1 MVDICCFDKIG
12 TLTSDDMVGDPLEK
26 AAIKG
31 LDWIYTSDEKAM
43 SKKPGGQPVQIVHRY
58 HFASHLK
65 RMSIIVCIQQKF
77 YAFIK
82 GAPETI
88 QEKLVD
94 LPAAYVETYK
104 KYTRQGSRVLALAYK
119 LLPEMPVSF
128 C

>member
-1 MVDICCFDKIG
+1 MSQIASLFGGPMRLLLIFFSKILFNLIFSFLDISMCLILCD
-12 TLTSDDMVGDPLEK
+12 L
-26 AAIKG
+26 
-31 LDWIYTSDEKAM
+31 
-43 SKKPGGQPVQIVHRY
+43 Q
-58 HFASHLK
+58 
-65 RMSIIVCIQQKF
+65 
-77 YAFIK
+77 
-82 GAPETI
+82 GALETI